1 MRRRLAALLLALG
14 CAGSASAHP
23 VGPHTGF
30 QARVSVIE
38 PFIPGLL
45 VTVLG
50 GHEQVSC
57 TNLTDKRVIILDEQG
72 EPLVRVP
79 PGQTQVWD
87 EPRIGATEEPPEEE
101 GLVRNWRIRGTADG
115 EPFEIVGFL
124 GYRPP
129 PHEAAAESADDGL
142 PTWALVLAGAG
153 GAFVLAAALAVP
165 LRRRGR

>member
-1 MRRRLAALLLALG
+1 VRPLLVVLALSLA
-14 CAGSASAHP
+14 CAADAHAH
-23 VGPHTGF
+23 GGGEHTGF
-30 QARVSVIE
+30 QARVSTIE

-50 GHEQVSC
+50 GHEQLSV
-57 TNLTDKRVIILDEQG
+57 TNLTDNRVVILDEQG
-72 EPLVRVP
+72 KPLVRVP
-79 PGQTQVWD
+79 PGQTEVWD
-87 EPRIGATEEPPEEE
+87 EPRIGATEEPPERE

-129 PHEAAAESADDGL
+129 PQEAAAENADDGL

-165 LRRRGR
+165 LMRRGG

>member
-1 MRRRLAALLLALG
+1 VRPLLVVLALSLA
-14 CAGSASAHP
+14 CAAGAHAH
-23 VGPHTGF
+23 GGGEHTGF
-30 QARVSVIE
+30 QARVSTIE

-50 GHEQVSC
+50 GHEQLSV
-57 TNLTDKRVIILDEQG
+57 TNLTDNRVVILDEQG

-79 PGQTQVWD
+79 SGETEVWD
-87 EPRIGATEEPPEEE
+87 EPRIGATEEPPERE

-129 PHEAAAESADDGL
+129 PQEAAAESADDGL

-165 LRRRGR
+165 LIRRGG